1 MREYAYNQYNIKDV
15 CAFIE
20 ENPNKGGWDLFEL
33 VIIMSAS
40 FAIWLI
46 ANAPSSAHV
55 YCLHHAQSLWKAV
68 LIPMVVMV
76 MVVVVVVVA
85 MVMVK
90 ERVRLPKRMNFRKNS
105 IWPVPLLLNFAKI
118 CCNFLE
124 KRPKKALYKGPKSA
138 S

>member
-1 MREYAYNQYNIKDV
+1 MREYTYNRYDIKDM

-46 ANAPSSAHV
+46 ANAPSLAHV
-55 YCLHHAQSLWKAV
+55 YCLHHAQSHWKAV

-76 MVVVVVVVA
+76 IVMVMVVVVVA

-90 ERVRLPKRMNFRKNS
+90 ERVRLPKRMNFRKKSKRALTPPPSFGKKNS
-105 IWPVPLLLNFAKI
+105 IAF
-118 CCNFLE
+118 FSE
-124 KRPKKALYKGPKSA
+124 
-138 S
+138 

>member
-1 MREYAYNQYNIKDV
+1 M
-15 CAFIE
+15 
-20 ENPNKGGWDLFEL
+20 FEL

-46 ANAPSSAHV
+46 ANAPSSAQV
-55 YCLHHAQSLWKAV
+55 YCLHHAQSHWKAV

-90 ERVRLPKRMNFRKNS
+90 ERVRLPKRLNFRK
-105 IWPVPLLLNFAKI
+105 KI
-118 CCNFLE
+118 QTGFDPPPPHFGE
-124 KRPKKALYKGPKSA
+124 KKLYCIFSK
-138 S
+138 

>member
-1 MREYAYNQYNIKDV
+1 MREYTYKKYNIKDV

-55 YCLHHAQSLWKAV
+55 YCLHHAQSHWKAV

-90 ERVRLPKRMNFRKNS
+90 ERVRLPKRMNFRKKSKRALTPPPPHFGKKNS
-105 IWPVPLLLNFAKI
+105 IAF
-118 CCNFLE
+118 FSE
-124 KRPKKALYKGPKSA
+124 
-138 S
+138 